1 MSVAKRSNKTNTAV
15 VFVAGVKSLG
25 QDDQTW
31 EADFR
36 ALPKTLR
43 QSDTQYL
50 GLVVSKNG
58 LVLAQSQVDG
68 RPKAIDL
75 SALLAA
81 AMQRPLVG
89 KARRP
94 SRLHVRGHRQWHE
107 LLPSL
112 EELGIQ
118 VSIRQELSKAK
129 VAFNRHLEQLQ
140 AAWRATM
147 VKPSEKQAGVEK
159 LFPAV
164 AKWVQGWGHIE
175 IGEQEGFGFTVRA
188 IDYGGV
194 VFEDDKAETLAEAM
208 TALEHGLAE
217 YFEQDGSE

>member
-1 MSVAKRSNKTNTAV
+1 MAKRSKITNTAV
-15 VFVAGVKSLG
+15 VFVAGVKSLR

-36 ALPKTLR
+36 ALPKPLL
-43 QSDTQYL
+43 QSDAQYL
-50 GLVVSKNG
+50 GLVVSKNDG
-58 LVLAQSQVDG
+58 LLLAQSRVNG
-68 RPKAIDL
+68 RPKSTDL
-75 SALLAA
+75 SALLVA
-81 AMQRPLVG
+81 AMKRPLVG
-89 KARRP
+89 KAHRP
-94 SRLHVRGHRQWHE
+94 NHLHVRGHRQWQK
-107 LLPSL
+107 LLPVL

-118 VSIRQELSKAK
+118 VSIRQELLKAK
-129 VAFNRHLEQLQ
+129 VAFKRHLEQLQ
-140 AAWRATM
+140 AARRATM

-208 TALEHGLAE
+208 TALEHGLTE